1 MGLRTFLH
9 RADDA
14 VQDTKESVTTAAV
27 IAVAALVVA
36 VAALVIVV
44 VKS

>member
-1 MGLRTFLH
+1 MSLRTFLK

-14 VQDTKESVTTAAV
+14 VQDTKESVTATA
-27 IAVAALVVA
+27 IVAAAALTVA
-36 VAALVIVV
+36 VVALVIVM